1 VVSSACERVLNKY
14 QTVRAE
20 GENRDY
26 FGVNSACEGVLNK
39 IQTVRVEEDALHY
52 SRSTPNPTKF
62 TRSCDNNHFLTTT
75 AAIKLF

>member
-1 VVSSACERVLNKY
+1 
-14 QTVRAE
+14 VRAE

-52 SRSTPNPTKF
+52 LPHWCRVVKRSDKVG
-62 TRSCDNNHFLTTT
+62 
-75 AAIKLF
+75 